1 MAQRHRPPLDDLAV
15 DLAGRV
21 AAAGQLIDAGARFV
35 HVHTKVTDEAGHTK
49 RPRAKLEALEGLD
62 PGLAGLETLAERTVV
77 AITGDHATPSVDGV
91 LHTADPTPLLVV
103 GPTVR
108 ATGCSNSAR
117 RRPATVGTGSCPP
130 GSCCR
135 CCSATPTVRCSSVI
149 ERHHARRWPCRT
161 TPRPCRSARTRAP
174 GLRQPVD
181 RSAGQPGGAKN
192 SRAMPSGSRKLTP
205 EP

>member
-1 MAQRHRPPLDDLAV
+1 M

-62 PGLAGLETLAERTVV
+62 PGLAGLETLAERAVV

-108 ATGCSNSAR
+108 ADRVFEFGEAQARDGWYGVVSAR
-117 RRPATVGTGSCPP
+117 ELLPLLFGHANRPVFLGH
-130 GSCCR
+130 R
-135 CCSATPTVRCSSVI
+135 ATPRQTLALPDNP
-149 ERHHARRWPCRT
+149 EAMPL
-161 TPRPCRSARTRAP
+161 TPPESPGARTRAP